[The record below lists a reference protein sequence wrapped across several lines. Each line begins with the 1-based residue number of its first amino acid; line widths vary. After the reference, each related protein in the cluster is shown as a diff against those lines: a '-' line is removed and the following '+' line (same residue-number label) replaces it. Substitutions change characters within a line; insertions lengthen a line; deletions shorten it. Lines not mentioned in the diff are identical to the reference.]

1 MCLGS
6 PNSPQNKTCIPNH
19 NRKKKWR
26 LPRFQCFQL
35 FMDITQFIFAVAVQ
49 LRTCRWWNGLELQ
62 SRLSFARDRVVECY
76 FWIVG
81 VYFEP
86 SYSRARIILTKV
98 IAIVSLLDDTY
109 DVYGT
114 PQECELFT
122 ECIERF
128 VFSMTD

>member
-1 MCLGS
+1 
-6 PNSPQNKTCIPNH
+6 
-19 NRKKKWR
+19 
-26 LPRFQCFQL
+26 
-35 FMDITQFIFAVAVQ
+35 MDITQFILAVAVQ
-49 LRTCRWWNGLELQ
+49 LRMCRWWNGLELQ

-81 VYFEP
+81 VYSEP

>member
-6 PNSPQNKTCIPNH
+6 PNGPHKTKLAFLITTE
-19 NRKKKWR
+19 KKSGDCQD
-26 LPRFQCFQL
+26 FNV

-49 LRTCRWWNGLELQ
+49 LRMCRWWNGLELQ